1 MIEQLSRSERCLR
14 ERPNLPREWP
24 NLPREQHKWLRSQL
38 GGVRDMQGDVVQV
51 LHKGKGR
58 VMAEGVEVEL
68 ALTQVD

>member
-1 MIEQLSRSERCLR
+1 
-14 ERPNLPREWP
+14 
-24 NLPREQHKWLRSQL
+24 
-38 GGVRDMQGDVVQV
+38 MQGDVVQV